1 MKATSESSSNLG
13 SPISMRDVLIRVWDQ
28 GYQILHFRR
37 SRFRP
42 DGITFRIT
50 IACRQFPYSAAFTT
64 NINWKKSR
72 LEKFR
77 MSYLRSTSIGT
88 STVFKHMD
96 RKSVSFSA
104 TYPSVRLYQDDL
116 AYIFHV
122 LSQSKDIQISDQ
134 EFKYQSLD
142 EVEKQRGKTFGS
154 LYIHASEPTSMI
166 ELSNKKHSSNRVFSE
181 DPGIFHLL
189 DDLLTSST
197 LPIVRWFIKLEWLI
211 WVAVLAIFIGVA
223 VVVFK
228 AGSLGLLFLPLLG
241 LAG

>member
-1 MKATSESSSNLG
+1 
-13 SPISMRDVLIRVWDQ
+13 
-28 GYQILHFRR
+28 
-37 SRFRP
+37 
-42 DGITFRIT
+42 
-50 IACRQFPYSAAFTT
+50 
-64 NINWKKSR
+64 
-72 LEKFR
+72 
-77 MSYLRSTSIGT
+77 
-88 STVFKHMD
+88 MD

-228 AGSLGLLFLPLLG
+228 AGYLGLLFLPLLG
-241 LAG
+241 LAGVLAFYSGFYSSVLTRNAVLNEIHLIPKHASVSFWKKNSDKIALVVIGTVIGAFGTIITQLILKLLRFSK